1 MASFRTSPIP
11 PQKPFSEKKDF
22 LRREEIKTMQKEIS
36 KIREEGAV
44 EEREK
49 IKGFEATAKTKRET
63 LRAVETAQTDEIK
76 RTNEANRLRAFLEQS
91 RQREQKDA
99 AFDDSIQTRSG
110 FTSPER
116 EPLSF
121 KEPRQEAASF
131 DNTAQV
137 RPNFTP
143 LEQEA
148 KTFVREKIIPEQ
160 QEIRRPPIDTVQRT
174 SLEKKEPE
182 IKIISSDIK
191 KQTEEELRSILI
203 KKRSLEEKRGQL
215 LEEISKLKENLLPI
229 VEKEREIETQK
240 KEIEEKE
247 AQATLPE
254 EKRLIENSRWET
266 EKQRQEIEKER
277 WSIEEDL
284 EDCQKEQTKIDSDYQ
299 SVLLKEKD
307 LQGRMENLKNEEQKN
322 KFAEE
327 RISLQEELVSLQE
340 SRTATENRKND
351 LVILKNKTAEDLQK
365 ISEDEK
371 RIEDSIRQ
379 LEERESLSREIGEK
393 RKIEQERWSSEKQR
407 ADAEKIRWDLETEI
421 NNIDSQ
427 LKEEESSLEEYVKEE
442 VVIKNRLQEINLQV
456 GPEKVLPEEPLIEKE
471 VIPENKIVPE
481 IKKVETRPVEPAK
494 MTKRQDKPAE
504 PQAWSKPDLEASAS
518 FSYGNIRQKETVP
531 QRRDTLGN
539 EELERRRMFFEHTQE
554 LENRS
559 SAVPDIKSMGND
571 IPRKTY
577 DQSQQ
582 AVQPPHKKQSSLEKF
597 WVRIILTILILAI
610 LFLVAAFWYWYL
622 VINKQ

>member
-1 MASFRTSPIP
+1 MASFRTSPMP

-49 IKGFEATAKTKRET
+49 IKGFEATVKTKRET
-63 LRAVETAQTDEIK
+63 LRAAETAQTDEIK
-76 RTNEANRLRAFLEQS
+76 RTNEASRLRNFLEQS
-91 RQREQKDA
+91 RQREQKA
-99 AFDDSIQTRSG
+99 ASFDGSAQARPD
-110 FTSPER
+110 FTHSER
-116 EPLSF
+116 EPLPA
-121 KEPRQEAASF
+121 KEPRQETASF
-131 DNTAQV
+131 DGSAQA
-137 RPNFTP
+137 RPSCTP
-143 LEQEA
+143 SDQEA
-148 KTFVREKIIPEQ
+148 KTFIREKIIPEQ
-160 QEIRRPPIDTVQRT
+160 QEIRRPPMDTVQRT
-174 SLEKKEPE
+174 SSEKKEPE

-191 KQTEEELRSILI
+191 KETEEELRSILI
-203 KKRSLEEKRGQL
+203 KKRSLEAKKSQL

-247 AQATLPE
+247 AQTTLPE
-254 EKRLIENSRWET
+254 EKRSIENRRWET

-284 EDCQKEQTKIDSDYQ
+284 EDCEKEQTKIDSDYQ
-299 SVLLKEKD
+299 SVLFKEKD
-307 LQGRMENLKNEEQKN
+307 IQGRMENLKNEEQKN
-322 KFAEE
+322 KFSEE

-340 SRTATENRKND
+340 SRTAAENRKND
-351 LVILKNKTAEDLQK
+351 LVILKNKTAENLQK
-365 ISEDEK
+365 ISEEEK
-371 RIEDSIRQ
+371 RIEDNIKQ
-379 LEERESLSREIGEK
+379 LEERENLSQEIGEK

-407 ADAEKIRWDLETEI
+407 ADAEKIRWDLETET
-421 NNIDSQ
+421 NNINSQ
-427 LKEEESSLEEYVKEE
+427 LKEEELSLEEYTKEE
-442 VVIKNRLQEINLQV
+442 AVIKNRLQEINLQI
-456 GPEKVLPEEPLIEKE
+456 GPERVSPEEPLIEKE

-481 IKKVETRPVEPAK
+481 IKKVEARPVEPAK
-494 MTKRQDKPAE
+494 IAERQDKPAE
-504 PQAWSKPDLEASAS
+504 PQTWSKPDLEASAS
-518 FSYGNIRQKETVP
+518 FPYGNIKQKETVP
-531 QRRDTLGN
+531 QRREPLGN

-554 LENRS
+554 LENRN

-582 AVQPPHKKQSSLEKF
+582 VVQPPHKKQSSLEKF
-597 WVRIILTILILAI
+597 WVRIVLTILILAI